1 MSISTSSVDTPLITH
16 SLTLVQ
22 QSSYVQITGAA
33 VLLYDYTLT
42 VHDECRL
49 VWRAPWSIGKVLFLF
64 NRYPP
69 FVDAGIGVYR
79 SIAPSIPLTVCTH
92 IYDVS
97 GWMIIA
103 GIIISEIIMVIRV
116 WALWEFSRVVGALL
130 LVMATLG
137 IGVTS
142 ISYVKFSDEI
152 SCGSTPQSWTSS
164 YVELT
169 FRTPTHPVVD
179 MDAIPSSLNLN
190 GCFPAFGSNIVFL
203 AFVSLFVWETL
214 VMVLLLSKCAQHF
227 RYVSRGFLRT
237 VYQDGVLYYGVMVVV
252 SCINVAILL
261 TWPVEGANLL
271 TPIQRVLHS
280 LISSHMLFQLRET
293 ARKRQHFPSSHSPV
307 DIDPGTLVFASRDS
321 EDVAVWFGDGLRSNF
336 DYQADES

>member
-16 SLTLVQ
+16 SLTLVE
-22 QSSYVQITGAA
+22 QSSVRAPSCTYKLLA
-33 VLLYDYTLT
+33 LLY
-42 VHDECRL
+42 C
-49 VWRAPWSIGKVLFLF
+49 
-64 NRYPP
+64 
-69 FVDAGIGVYR
+69 
-79 SIAPSIPLTVCTH
+79 IAPSIPLTVCTY

-116 WALWEFSRVVGALL
+116 WALWQFSRVVGALL
-130 LVMATLG
+130 LVMAILG

-152 SCGSTPQSWTSS
+152 S
-164 YVELT
+164 
-169 FRTPTHPVVD
+169 FID
-179 MDAIPSSLNLN
+179 MNAIPLSLNLN

-214 VMVLLLSKCAQHF
+214 VMVLLLSKGAQHF
-227 RYVSRGFLRT
+227 RHVSRSFLRT

-252 SCINVAILL
+252 SCMNVVILL

-271 TPIQRVLHS
+271 TPYATLPPTD
-280 LISSHMLFQLRET
+280 LR
-293 ARKRQHFPSSHSPV
+293 
-307 DIDPGTLVFASRDS
+307 
-321 EDVAVWFGDGLRSNF
+321 
-336 DYQADES
+336 

>member
-1 MSISTSSVDTPLITH
+1 G
-16 SLTLVQ
+16 LTLMLC
-22 QSSYVQITGAA
+22 SYWRCCIA
-33 VLLYDYTLT
+33 LRLYID
-42 VHDECRL
+42 C
-49 VWRAPWSIGKVLFLF
+49 KVLFLL

-152 SCGSTPQSWTSS
+152 S
-164 YVELT
+164 
-169 FRTPTHPVVD
+169 FVD

-321 EDVAVWFGDGLRSNF
+321 EDVAVWFGDGLPQGMESNPSKNT
-336 DYQADES
+336 AEVV